1 MLTAL
6 IDYESGNLH
15 SALKAF
21 EKISSENSLGSVTVT
36 NDPEIISNA
45 DEALSLWSS
54 VIDYNMT
61 NDEYPEDAE
70 ETCNAYYDA
79 LILLK
84 ESNCTTDLEYL
95 SSEDIEDLRLNQ
107 CDIQ

>member
-1 MLTAL
+1 MK
-6 IDYESGNLH
+6 NL
-15 SALKAF
+15 LYVTIILAF
-21 EKISSENSLGSVTVT
+21 FIFSCEEENSNACS
-36 NDPEIISNA
+36 EIISNA
-45 DEALSLWSS
+45 EEALSLWSS
-54 VIDYNMT
+54 VLDYNMT

>member
-1 MLTAL
+1 MKKYLFIVL
-6 IDYESGNLH
+6 LFGFWSCED
-15 SALKAF
+15 
-21 EKISSENSLGSVTVT
+21 ENSNTCS
-36 NDPEIISNA
+36 EIISA
-45 DEALSLWSS
+45 TDEALSLWSD
-54 VIDYNMT
+54 VLDYHMSN
-61 NDEYPEDAE
+61 NEYPDDAE

-95 SSEDIEDLRLNQ
+95 SLEDIEDLRLNQ